1 MTRWRRRARAAKSLR
16 GGWPRPLRRL
26 FDIAL
31 TVAVFA
37 LVAVL
42 VARLEDS
49 ATVERQGLA
58 SVGDGDSLTLA
69 GRRIRLVGIDAP
81 ELQQSCRRD
90 GADYA
95 CGRTAR
101 ETLRA
106 LVGQR
111 AVVCRGHEEDR
122 FGRLLAVCHVGEIEL
137 NRAMVEKGWAVS
149 YGRYAKI
156 ERQARAEARGLWAG
170 QFERPRAWRA
180 VHGRASDIEI
190 GLAERLWA
198 WVAALFGAG

>member
-1 MTRWRRRARAAKSLR
+1 M
-16 GGWPRPLRRL
+16 RRL

-111 AVVCRGHEEDR
+111 AVVC
-122 FGRLLAVCHVGEIEL
+122 
-137 NRAMVEKGWAVS
+137 
-149 YGRYAKI
+149 
-156 ERQARAEARGLWAG
+156 
-170 QFERPRAWRA
+170 
-180 VHGRASDIEI
+180 
-190 GLAERLWA
+190 
-198 WVAALFGAG
+198 